1 MSTMMAVPSLSGQR
15 LLNRPMNRPIGM
27 PMTRLSSMAKTPIWM
42 EMGSFLARMLV
53 TEALTL

>member
-1 MSTMMAVPSLSGQR
+1 MAVPTLSGQR
-15 LLNRPMNRPIGM
+15 LLKRPMNRPIGM
-27 PMTRLSSMAKTPIWM
+27 PMTRLSSMAYTPIWM